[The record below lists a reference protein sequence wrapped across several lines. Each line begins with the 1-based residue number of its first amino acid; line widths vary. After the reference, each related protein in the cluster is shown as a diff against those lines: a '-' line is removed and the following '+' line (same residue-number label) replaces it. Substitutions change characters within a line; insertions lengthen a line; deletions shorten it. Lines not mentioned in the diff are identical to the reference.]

1 MTLTGRAALLA
12 VAGIVPV
19 ALWPAPGT
27 VVIWAAVVA
36 LACGADALLAAS
48 PRRVAL
54 TRQVPTSVRLG
65 QGATCELTVVN
76 DSGRTLRALV
86 RDAWPPSVAATSDAE
101 TSDAGA
107 SDAGVSDAAGPVAAA
122 SARTVRTARH
132 RVRLRDGDGTR
143 LATPLRPRR
152 RGDRPAG
159 PVTVRS
165 FGPLGLAARQ
175 ATLEVPVRL
184 RVLPEFASRR
194 HLPSRLARLREMD
207 GRSAVQVR
215 GEGTEFDSLRAYV
228 VGDDVRSID
237 WRATARRA
245 DVVVRTWR
253 PERDR
258 RVLIVLDT
266 GRTAATRVGGA
277 APRLD
282 ASIEAALL
290 LAALADHAGDRVQV
304 LAYDRTLRARV
315 AGASGRRLLPEL
327 ADALAGVEP
336 RLLETDWPGL
346 VGQVRAHAP
355 QRALVVLLT
364 ALDPAA
370 VETGLLT
377 VVSQLAGTHR
387 VVVAGV
393 ADAEVA
399 ALRAGRGPEAVY
411 DAAAAARGDLERA
424 AVCDVLRRQGA
435 HVLEALPDDLPPA
448 LADVYLALKAAG
460 RL

>member
-1 MTLTGRAALLA
+1 MTITGRALALAL
-12 VAGIVPV
+12 AGIVPV
-19 ALWPAPGT
+19 LLWPTRGT
-27 VVIWAAVVA
+27 VVTWGLLVV
-36 LACGADALLAAS
+36 LVCVADALLAAS

-54 TRQVPTSVRLG
+54 SRRVPASVRLG
-65 QGATCELTVVN
+65 EPATSELTVVN
-76 DSGRTLRALV
+76 SAGRRLRALV
-86 RDAWPPSVAATSDAE
+86 RDAWPPSVAVTPD
-101 TSDAGA
+101 DGA
-107 SDAGVSDAAGPVAAA
+107 AAGTAAVGAA
-122 SARTVRTARH
+122 SARTVTSARH
-132 RVRLRDGDGTR
+132 RVDLRAGDATR
-143 LATPLRPRR
+143 LVTPLRPTR
-152 RGDRPAG
+152 RGDRAAG
-159 PVTVRS
+159 AVTVRS

-175 ATLEVPVRL
+175 ASLPVPARL

-194 HLPSRLARLREMD
+194 HLPSRLARLRELD

-215 GEGTEFDSLRAYV
+215 GEGTEFDSLREYV

-237 WRATARRA
+237 WRATARRG

-258 RVLIVLDT
+258 RVLVVLDS
-266 GRTAATRVGGA
+266 GRTSATRIGTGLGGTG

-290 LAALADHAGDRVQV
+290 LAALADRAGDRVQV
-304 LAYDRTLRARV
+304 LAYDRTVRARLT
-315 AGASGRRLLPEL
+315 GASGPRLLPEL
-327 ADALAGVEP
+327 AEALAGVEP
-336 RLLETDWPGL
+336 QLVETDWPGL
-346 VGQVRAHAP
+346 VGQVRAHVP

-377 VVSQLAGTHR
+377 VVDQLTGTHQ

-399 ALRAGRGPEAVY
+399 ALAAGRDAGTVY
-411 DAAAAARGDLERA
+411 DAAAAARGDLEHA
-424 AVCDVLRRQGA
+424 AVAAVLRRHGA
-435 HVLEALPDDLPPA
+435 EVLEALPDALPPA
-448 LADVYLALKAAG
+448 VADAYLALKAAG